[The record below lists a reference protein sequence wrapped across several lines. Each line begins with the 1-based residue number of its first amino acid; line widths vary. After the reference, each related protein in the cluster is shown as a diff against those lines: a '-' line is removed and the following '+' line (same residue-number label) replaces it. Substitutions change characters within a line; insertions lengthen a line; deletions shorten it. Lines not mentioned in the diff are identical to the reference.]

1 MLITLLASDPV
12 PVITGVLSAIV
23 DPEEGVMIVGAPG
36 EVLSTVKVTKPDPET
51 LPTPS
56 VSVAATI

>member
-1 MLITLLASDPV
+1 MTLLASDPV

-23 DPEEGVMIVGAPG
+23 EPEEGVMMVGTEGA
-36 EVLSTVKVTKPDPET
+36 VLSTVKVTKPDPEI